1 MLLLVKPRQ
10 RIYIFSKL
18 KIKST
23 KIGGRYFFVFL
34 LINSLVDECLTIG
47 WRRSLPSCRI
57 LHTHKHRQTHTH
69 KERKTTTSIKTSQRY
84 FWLSF
89 LQVNE
94 NAKEKEEK
102 KIAESAMNESKKRK
116 KERKEKKVVS
126 CKENKNELK

>member
-1 MLLLVKPRQ
+1 MLLLVKPRK

-57 LHTHKHRQTHTH
+57 LHTHKHRHTH
-69 KERKTTTSIKTSQRY
+69 I
-84 FWLSF
+84 
-89 LQVNE
+89 
-94 NAKEKEEK
+94 
-102 KIAESAMNESKKRK
+102 K
-116 KERKEKKVVS
+116 KERQQHPSKHHNVIFGYLF
-126 CKENKNELK
+126 CK